1 MHHFDSIWTNARV
14 NYITSIAN
22 KNLLKVQHIDTI
34 YMNRIDVPS
43 LSDKLGEGNTDE
55 FPDDMERTEPSRP
68 NQAT

>member
-1 MHHFDSIWTNARV
+1 MHHFDCIWTNVRV
-14 NYITSIAN
+14 NYITLIEN
-22 KNLLKVQHIDTI
+22 KHLLKVHHIVTV
-34 YMNRIDVPS
+34 YMNRICVPS